1 MKHLSTIAAVTLML
15 SAGTAFAQSNTQS
28 KIRVHPGGFCAI
40 NKCVR
45 FSDDLKSVSIQGR
58 RAVSVASYGLASN
71 PVISNAEYRQIFK
84 LALIQS
90 GVNGNRN

>member
-1 MKHLSTIAAVTLML
+1 MKHLSAIAAVALML
-15 SAGTAFAQSNTQS
+15 SAGASFAQSN
-28 KIRVHPGGFCAI
+28 IRVQPGHFCAD

-58 RAVSVASYGLASN
+58 RAVSVASYRLASH
-71 PVISNAEYRQIFK
+71 PVISSAEYRQIFK
-84 LALIQS
+84 LALIQR

>member
-1 MKHLSTIAAVTLML
+1 MKSLSAITALTLAL
-15 SAGTAFAQSNTQS
+15 SAGAVFAQSDV
-28 KIRVHPGGFCAI
+28 RVHPGQVCAE

-58 RAVSVASYGLASN
+58 RTASVASYQLSSD
-71 PVISNAEYRQIFK
+71 PVISADEFRQIFK

-90 GVNGNRN
+90 GVNGNR